1 MGVNADRFRERR
13 VASDAMTGEGDN
25 QGPVQAWL
33 RAELFCQA
41 ISVHVR
47 EIQIEQHEIR
57 RISDGRLECPRAG
70 GRMFDLMTKKI
81 ARQITGNFRQTGM
94 IFDQE

>member
-13 VASDAMTGEGDN
+13 VASDVMTGEGDN

-57 RISDGRLECPRAG
+57 RILDGRLEYPRAP
-70 GRMFDLMTKKI
+70 GRMFDLMAKKI
-81 ARQITGNFRQTGM
+81 AQQSQE
-94 IFDQE
+94 IFAKPG